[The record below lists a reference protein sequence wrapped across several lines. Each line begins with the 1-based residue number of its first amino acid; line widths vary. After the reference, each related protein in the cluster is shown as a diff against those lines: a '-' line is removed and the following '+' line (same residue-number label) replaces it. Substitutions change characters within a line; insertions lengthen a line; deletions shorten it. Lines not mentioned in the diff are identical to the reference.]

1 MVREEF
7 AFLVEGEGS
16 LFARGRR
23 VEVSEF
29 EEGKGGPLFD
39 RGSEEG
45 GGYWFDVGLGVLGYW
60 VDVGVLLVWSCWERF
75 GDDGWF
81 AVCGA
86 IREGVEINCILKE
99 REWAWEDSYNRFRF

>member
-45 GGYWFDVGLGVLGYW
+45 GGY
-60 VDVGVLLVWSCWERF
+60 
-75 GDDGWF
+75 
-81 AVCGA
+81 
-86 IREGVEINCILKE
+86 
-99 REWAWEDSYNRFRF
+99 